1 VLLYIVRRLLWAMM
15 LVFVVTLIVFV
26 MFFVLPEDSR
36 NAQRNEQGFAPGLQT
51 QFNIRGS
58 FGEQYGRFVAHIVRG
73 DLGDSLRQRDA
84 VTDVIRETLPVTA
97 SLIIGGTIFFLLIA
111 IPIGVLTALY
121 PRSLLDKGLMLF
133 VLIGA
138 SAHSVFLGLV
148 FSYVGGVKLRWFPVG
163 GYCDLH
169 YAPESTS
176 LCGGPRYWAYH
187 MILPWLTFAFLF
199 AALYARMIRASLLEA
214 LNEDYVR
221 TARAKGAGGFR
232 VMRVHVFRNAL
243 MPVIT
248 MLGMDVGVAF
258 AGALFI
264 ETVFTLPGMGWLLV
278 RSLANAD
285 LPLIMGI
292 VIVVCIAV
300 VIANLIV
307 DLLYGVLDPRVRM
320 QTKGDTT
327 VASRRVRRELRAQ
340 QPARVPESATTP

>member
-1 VLLYIVRRLLWAMM
+1 
-15 LVFVVTLIVFV
+15 
-26 MFFVLPEDSR
+26 
-36 NAQRNEQGFAPGLQT
+36 
-51 QFNIRGS
+51 
-58 FGEQYGRFVAHIVRG
+58 
-73 DLGDSLRQRDA
+73 
-84 VTDVIRETLPVTA
+84 
-97 SLIIGGTIFFLLIA
+97 
-111 IPIGVLTALY
+111 
-121 PRSLLDKGLMLF
+121 
-133 VLIGA
+133 
-138 SAHSVFLGLV
+138 
-148 FSYVGGVKLRWFPVG
+148 VKLHWFPVG

-221 TARAKGAGGFR
+221 TALAKGAGGFR

-300 VIANLIV
+300 VIANLVV

-320 QTKGDTT
+320 RTTGDTT

-340 QPARVPESATTP
+340 QPARVRESATTP